1 LLGIKPLPKRKVI
14 FFFLSGYKMS
24 SQQIHL
30 KKLDSLRGLASLY
43 VVLHNLVYGL
53 YGLNLISEGWKLFF
67 FAGQEAV
74 MLFFILSGFVIY
86 LSTHQKNLDFRSF
99 FVRRFRRIYFP
110 FVLSILLSI
119 LIFYFNG
126 NLADKFSWKEL
137 LGNLL
142 LLQDFG
148 RVKPGNWFSPFLGN
162 LPLWSL
168 SYEWWFYMLFYPL
181 YKFLPKSK
189 RLYIILA
196 FSAASYLIYTAY
208 PNHICLVGSY
218 LIIWWCGVE
227 LATCFCEGKFSFK
240 QVQIITISLSLMMF
254 LSLLPILQVQEIK
267 FGVYPFLVFRH
278 FSAALLMIWVGFF
291 WYQHNFYCFDRLLGI
306 FAKLAP
312 ISYAIYIFHFPILV
326 QLNLTPIFNNFYL
339 EYFLKSCLLFSLAY
353 ITEIKL
359 QPVIN
364 RWLK

>member
-1 LLGIKPLPKRKVI
+1 
-14 FFFLSGYKMS
+14 MS
-24 SQQIHL
+24 SQNIHL

-53 YGLNLISEGWKLFF
+53 YGLNIISERWKLLF

-74 MLFFILSGFVIY
+74 MLFFLLSGFVIY

-126 NLADKFSWKEL
+126 NLSEKFSAREL
-137 LGNLL
+137 IGNLL

-181 YKFLPKSK
+181 YKFLPESK
-189 RLYIILA
+189 RIYIILA
-196 FSAASYLIYTAY
+196 FSGACYLIFTAY
-208 PNHICLVGSY
+208 PNHLCLVGSY
-218 LIIWWCGVE
+218 LIVWWCGVE
-227 LATCFCEGKFSFK
+227 LAIGFLQDKFTLIR
-240 QVQIITISLSLMMF
+240 VQIISYSLILMIV
-254 LSLLPILQVQEIK
+254 LSIIPIIHAQEIQ

-278 FSAALLMIWVGFF
+278 FASALLIIWCGFI
-291 WYQHNFYCFDRLLGI
+291 WYQHNFYGFDRLLGV

-312 ISYAIYIFHFPILV
+312 ISYAIYIFHFPLLV
-326 QLNLTPIFNNFYL
+326 QWNLAPFINNNLLL
-339 EYFLKSCLLFSLAY
+339 EYILKLSLLFTLAY
-353 ITEIKL
+353 LTEIKL
-359 QPVIN
+359 QPLVN